1 MGKFIK
7 NTIVYSVA
15 AVVSVVVGWWLSQR
29 EKEAAKVK
37 TTHSSTR
44 MPSPATPQAEETKIV
59 LPPEAFENLDVSNG
73 KQSTKSVEPKPKS
86 EVDDLTTIKG
96 IGPKTAEAL
105 ANIDITSF
113 ASLASADA
121 QDIKNR
127 LEGTALSL
135 KKIEGWIQVAKEFKH
150 SS

>member
-29 EKEAAKVK
+29 ERDAANLQPIH
-37 TTHSSTR
+37 TPTR
-44 MPSPATPQAEETKIV
+44 MPSSTMQAEEPKIV

-73 KQSTKSVEPKPKS
+73 KPLTKSETPAS
-86 EVDDLTTIKG
+86 ANQSDDLTKIKG
-96 IGPKTAEAL
+96 IGPKTALSL
-105 ANIDITSF
+105 AQIGITSYGN
-113 ASLASADA
+113 LASADA

-135 KKIEGWIQVAKEFKH
+135 KKIQDWIQAAKELQNLE
-150 SS
+150 